1 MRCLP
6 AAPSIRSTTDS
17 PVRLGGMVLRIA
29 LVGATGRMG
38 RLVEELAAAS
48 DDLEVVQRIGSGDD
62 LARVADGDVVV
73 DFTLPQVSPK
83 VVQAAVAAKRPALVG
98 TSGWTADRVSALRS
112 GLPSGAPAVLIVPNF
127 SVGSVLATAF
137 AEQAAKWFDSIEIVE
152 AHHAGKADS
161 PSGTA
166 VRTAERMAAARVDLG
181 PVAAPHVDQRARGQ
195 QVGSIPIHSLRLD
208 GVLAA
213 QDVLLGGAGELLTIR
228 HETTAPAAYAQGIR
242 MALDALPRTRGVV
255 VGLEHLLFGGR
266 PDAPASG
273 PSIADRPSG
282 QAATITGA

>member
-1 MRCLP
+1 
-6 AAPSIRSTTDS
+6 
-17 PVRLGGMVLRIA
+17 MVLRIA

-38 RLVEELAAAS
+38 RLVEAIAAEA
-48 DDLEVVQRIGSGDD
+48 DDLEVVRRIGSRDD
-62 LARVADGDVVV
+62 LAGLADGDVVV
-73 DFTLPQVSPK
+73 DFTLPHISPK
-83 VVQAAVAAKRPALVG
+83 VVRAAAAAKRPVLVG
-98 TSGWTADRVSALRS
+98 TSGWTADRVAALKG
-112 GLPSGAPAVLIVPNF
+112 GLPPGAPGVLIVPNF

-137 AEQAAKWFDSIEIVE
+137 AEQAARWFDSMEIVE

-195 QVGSIPIHSLRLD
+195 QVGSIPIHSLRLQ
-208 GVLAA
+208 GVVAA
-213 QDVLLGGAGELLTIR
+213 QDVLLGGPGEVLTIR
-228 HETTAPAAYAQGIR
+228 HETTAPTAYRQGIR

-266 PDAPASG
+266 PDAPTTG
-273 PSIADRPSG
+273 PAIVDRPSG
-282 QAATITGA
+282 QAATVTGA